1 MLVRWPA
8 KIAAGKVSNGIQDN
22 TDLFVTLATAA
33 GVQDVAQQ
41 YKASHQVHIDG
52 VNNLAHW
59 TGNAPSARTTYLYY
73 NEAQLTAIRIGNWKS
88 HMMER
93 EGFFDF
99 NRPSARIFN
108 LRMDPTE
115 KQEGWK
121 SEEIAMKLG
130 IAWGGQVQDALNAW
144 FKTLQEYPP
153 RQKGGTLTPNA
164 STYHD

>member
-1 MLVRWPA
+1 ML
-8 KIAAGKVSNGIQDN
+8 
-22 TDLFVTLATAA
+22 
-33 GVQDVAQQ
+33 
-41 YKASHQVHIDG
+41 
-52 VNNLAHW
+52 
-59 TGNAPSARTTYLYY
+59 
-73 NEAQLTAIRIGNWKS
+73 
-88 HMMER
+88 ER

-130 IAWGGQVQDALNAW
+130 IAWGGQVQDALGAW
-144 FKTLQEYPP
+144 FKSLEEYPP

-164 STYHD
+164 SHYQ